1 MTVHCM
7 RKELKV
13 GLQTITWDDCP
24 SGLDAMFKEVR
35 AAGFDGVELAQLVAD
50 SDVDLLVRSLDAN
63 SLQLAG
69 VSGGSLLDRLNLVDQ
84 YVQRKPKV
92 AVPYVYVDDWTDAE
106 NVLFIQA
113 DIRCQIAIHP
123 HMFKPIQTAT
133 EAIRLLKQYA
143 YCRFMPDTGHL
154 TVAGA
159 DVQSVI
165 RQNLEQTISIHLKD
179 WSPEFGR
186 SLPFYSRGFVP
197 LGKGIVPIREII
209 QLLLAKRYNGW
220 LIVEQDYS
228 LRPISAAQE
237 SREFLRK
244 QGI

>member
-1 MTVHCM
+1 
-7 RKELKV
+7 
-13 GLQTITWDDCP
+13 
-24 SGLDAMFKEVR
+24 MFNEVR
-35 AAGFDGVELAQLVAD
+35 AAGFDGVELAQLVSD
-50 SDVDLLVRSLDAN
+50 SDVDLLVRSLDAY
-63 SLQLAG
+63 SLKLAG
-69 VSGGSLLDRLNLVDQ
+69 VSGGSLVNRLSLVDQ
-84 YVQRKPKV
+84 YIQRKPKV
-92 AVPYVYVDDWTDAE
+92 AVPYVYVDDWTEVEHELFKQAE
-106 NVLFIQA
+106 IP
-113 DIRCQIAIHP
+113 CQIAIHP

-133 EAIRLLKQYA
+133 EAVKCLKRYA

-197 LGKGIVPIREII
+197 LGKGIVPLREVI
-209 QLLLAKRYNGW
+209 QLLNTKRYNGW

-228 LRPISAAQE
+228 LRPISAAKE
-237 SREFLRK
+237 SRDFLRK

>member
-1 MTVHCM
+1 
-7 RKELKV
+7 
-13 GLQTITWDDCP
+13 
-24 SGLDAMFKEVR
+24 MFEEVR
-35 AAGFDGVELAQLVAD
+35 AAGFDGVELAQFVSD
-50 SDVDLLVRSLDAN
+50 SDVDLLVRSLDAH

-69 VSGGSLLDRLNLVDQ
+69 VSGGSLIDRLNLVGQ
-84 YVQRKPKV
+84 YIQRKPEV
-92 AVPYVYVDDWTDAE
+92 AVPYVYVDDWTE
-106 NVLFIQA
+106 TEHVLFTQA

-133 EAIRLLKQYA
+133 EAVRCLNQYA

-165 RQNLEQTISIHLKD
+165 RQNLEQTFSIHLKD

-197 LGKGIVPIREII
+197 LGQGIVPIREII
-209 QLLLAKRYNGW
+209 QLLNSKRYDGW
-220 LIVEQDYS
+220 LIVDQDYS

-237 SREFLRK
+237 SRDFLRK
-244 QGI
+244 LGI